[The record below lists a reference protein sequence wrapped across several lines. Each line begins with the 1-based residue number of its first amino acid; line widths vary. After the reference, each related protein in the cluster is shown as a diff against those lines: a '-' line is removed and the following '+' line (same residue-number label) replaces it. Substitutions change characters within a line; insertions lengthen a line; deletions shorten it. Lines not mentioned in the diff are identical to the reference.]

1 MTKKLD
7 TMEQRVTQCCED
19 FVLPLSRIW
28 YLKSWSSAILH
39 MLKIAADNKLW
50 LADIIRKLKMLNFIR
65 NWPQLAEFKKGS
77 EGIIAA
83 VAVGCQSRWS
93 GFRSTLLSRVTA
105 SRAGLGRE
113 IIKCRVIS
121 FLCYF
126 NSKWGWNW
134 DFANVL
140 DILLH
145 HTRFMELSRTRPSV
159 EMNDKLP
166 IQVFNGMVLNLNFLK
181 NLPTSAL
188 NTRALRLL
196 FCLC

>member
-28 YLKSWSSAILH
+28 YLKSWSSAFLH

-83 VAVGCQSRWS
+83 EAVGCQSRWS

-113 IIKCRVIS
+113 IISYNAVLLVYYASLILSEVKFRMELRFCKRLGSWIYYYTIHDSWSRAERGLQWKWMIS
-121 FLCYF
+121 FQFKYLM
-126 NSKWGWNW
+126 GWSW
-134 DFANVL
+134 
-140 DILLH
+140 
-145 HTRFMELSRTRPSV
+145 T
-159 EMNDKLP
+159 
-166 IQVFNGMVLNLNFLK
+166 
-181 NLPTSAL
+181 
-188 NTRALRLL
+188 
-196 FCLC
+196 